1 MSWQPAR
8 RSRAQ
13 NAFAANPVS
22 QDVRAI
28 RSKMLAEADQKREL
42 AAAEERV
49 HLAQA
54 ALDRASTLSAE
65 KAALDAAMMHL
76 EGLRGESFTGTGKA
90 AAAPKR
96 KL

>member
-13 NAFAANPVS
+13 TAFAANPVS
-22 QDVRAI
+22 QEVRDI
-28 RSKMLAEADQKREL
+28 RSKMLAEADKKRQL
-42 AAAEERV
+42 VDAEQQV

-65 KAALDAAMMHL
+65 KAALDAAL
-76 EGLRGESFTGTGKA
+76 
-90 AAAPKR
+90 R
-96 KL
+96 KLTELNEAAITSARTTLAKKAS